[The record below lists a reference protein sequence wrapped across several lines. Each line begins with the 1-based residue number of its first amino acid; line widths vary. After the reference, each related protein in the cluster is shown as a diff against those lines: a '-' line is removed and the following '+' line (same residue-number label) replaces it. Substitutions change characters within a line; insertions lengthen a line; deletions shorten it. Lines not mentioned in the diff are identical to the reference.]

1 MLQDPGMRGM
11 GQYAFIVYEIPMQ
24 DTPYAQIG
32 GEVPVRTMID
42 RFYDLMDTA
51 PEYYVIRKLHPAD
64 LSGSRDKLFM
74 FLSGWLGGPPLYT
87 DRFGPPFLRRRHQP
101 FAIGETERDQWMS
114 CMTRVMQDLGWEAAL
129 QQELVNAFFKTADFM
144 RNQPT

>member
-11 GQYAFIVYEIPMQ
+11 GQCAFIVCEIPMQ

-64 LSGSRDKLFM
+64 LSGSRKASSR
-74 FLSGWLGGPPLYT
+74 LSEA
-87 DRFGPPFLRRRHQP
+87 RS
-101 FAIGETERDQWMS
+101 AI
-114 CMTRVMQDLGWEAAL
+114 AAS
-129 QQELVNAFFKTADFM
+129 VSP
-144 RNQPT
+144 R